1 MIDYYIG
8 LKGAQNMSE
17 EEATNYA
24 NTLAQQLKISDDNVI
39 VRSTYFNLKD
49 ENHGSD
55 MLFYFLIGFVTFIGS
70 GIVIYSIFYISV
82 ASSIRNY
89 GQLRTIGTT
98 KRQIKKMVYREGK
111 LLAAI
116 AIPIGLVI
124 GNVIGY
130 FLIPV
135 RLVLADYFMCDGRGW
150 PFCIYYCDDCHSYS
164 CKKSCGSISAGS
176 IAIFRLSGENERKFR
191 VAP

>member
-1 MIDYYIG
+1 
-8 LKGAQNMSE
+8 
-17 EEATNYA
+17 
-24 NTLAQQLKISDDNVI
+24 
-39 VRSTYFNLKD
+39 
-49 ENHGSD
+49 

-130 FLIPV
+130 FLIP
-135 RLVLADYFMCDGRGW
+135 AGW
-150 PFCIYYCDDCHSYS
+150 YWLTTLCVTVGVGLFCIYYCDDCHSYS

>member
-49 ENHGSD
+49 ENSGSD

-98 KRQIKKMVYREGK
+98 KRQNQKDGLPRRGNY
-111 LLAAI
+111 LLPI

-130 FLIPV
+130 FLIPG

-150 PFCIYYCDDCHSYS
+150 PFCIYYC
-164 CKKSCGSISAGS
+164 
-176 IAIFRLSGENERKFR
+176 
-191 VAP
+191 V

>member
-1 MIDYYIG
+1 
-8 LKGAQNMSE
+8 
-17 EEATNYA
+17 
-24 NTLAQQLKISDDNVI
+24 
-39 VRSTYFNLKD
+39 
-49 ENHGSD
+49 

-130 FLIPV
+130 FLIP
-135 RLVLADYFMCDGRGW
+135 AGW
-150 PFCIYYCDDCHSYS
+150 YWLTTLCVTVGVGLFAFIRRSYP
-164 CKKSCGSISAGS
+164 A
-176 IAIFRLSGENERKFR
+176 FRRFSENPEG
-191 VAP
+191 

>member
-1 MIDYYIG
+1 
-8 LKGAQNMSE
+8 
-17 EEATNYA
+17 
-24 NTLAQQLKISDDNVI
+24 
-39 VRSTYFNLKD
+39 
-49 ENHGSD
+49 

-116 AIPIGLVI
+116 AIPIGL
-124 GNVIGY
+124 
-130 FLIPV
+130 L
-135 RLVLADYFMCDGRGW
+135 LEM
-150 PFCIYYCDDCHSYS
+150 
-164 CKKSCGSISAGS
+164 
-176 IAIFRLSGENERKFR
+176 
-191 VAP
+191 

>member
-1 MIDYYIG
+1 MAIITIINA
-8 LKGAQNMSE
+8 KRP
-17 EEATNYA
+17 TP
-24 NTLAQQLKISDDNVI
+24 T
-39 VRSTYFNLKD
+39 
-49 ENHGSD
+49 
-55 MLFYFLIGFVTFIGS
+55 VTHK
-70 GIVIYSIFYISV
+70 V

-130 FLIPV
+130 FLIP
-135 RLVLADYFMCDGRGW
+135 AGW
-150 PFCIYYCDDCHSYS
+150 YWLTTLCVTVGVGLFATPS
-164 CKKSCGSISAGS
+164 
-176 IAIFRLSGENERKFR
+176 
-191 VAP
+191 